1 LYHFPSKS
9 RSQTCRKITKIQTKI
24 LQTNGEKMNKLT
36 IIASDKN
43 WIDTRSVETLKEIT
57 TFQGVKKVVGLP
69 DLSVGRVPNGTAI
82 LTKDRIY
89 PHLIGGDIGCGMS
102 LFMKPLRSKKIR
114 SDKFEKQLKKLQTLD
129 DVELEEQEHLG
140 YHLGSIGRGNH
151 FAELHRVES
160 IRDKTLFES
169 LGLQEEALYAL
180 VHSGSRAFGQIV
192 FNKVAGAYDPTQGIE
207 ATSNKAQSYLEQH
220 NQAIEYASQSRQMI
234 AKRLFK
240 AIGLGENC
248 ECVSN
253 TAHNSIIN
261 THEGWLHRKG
271 ATPTDKGAIM
281 IAGSRGSLSYL
292 VMPTEHTQTSN
303 YSLAHGA
310 GRKWERSSAEA
321 KLKNRYTKESLKR
334 TAIGS
339 RVICHDSKL
348 LYEEAP
354 EAYKNIDI
362 VISDLVEA
370 GLATV
375 VATFKPILTYKE

>member
-1 LYHFPSKS
+1 
-9 RSQTCRKITKIQTKI
+9 
-24 LQTNGEKMNKLT
+24 MNKLS
-36 IIASDKN
+36 IIASRKN
-43 WIDTRSVETLKEIT
+43 WIDSRSVETLKNIS

-69 DLSVGRVPNGTAI
+69 DLSVGSVPNGTAI
-82 LTKDRIY
+82 LTEDRIY

-114 SDKFEKQLKKLQTLD
+114 SDKFEKQLKKLETLN

-160 IRDKTLFES
+160 IKDQELFTT
-169 LGLQEEALYAL
+169 LGLQEEALYSL

-192 FNKVAGAYDPTQGIE
+192 FNTVAGAYNPSQGIE
-207 ATSNKAQSYLEQH
+207 ATSLEAENYLTQH
-220 NQAIEYASQSRQMI
+220 NQAMDYASQSRQII

-240 AIGLGENC
+240 AIGLGESC
-248 ECVSN
+248 ERVSN

-271 ATPTDKGAIM
+271 ATPTDKGAII

-292 VMPTEHTQTSN
+292 VMPTQNTQVSN

-334 TAIGS
+334 SSIGS

-362 VISDLVEA
+362 VIDDLVEA

-375 VATFKPILTYKE
+375 IATFKPILTYKE